1 MKLDR
6 SVTKLG
12 YGKYAAINMRR
23 YDQLPAGGAER
34 DAAGA
39 AMQTLQKLG
48 LLDHSDAGN
57 PEEFFLIKLKD
68 KFAVPALDAYA
79 QAVVSAAYDCSDD
92 VPPDEGLLEYFR
104 DVNELVERA
113 ANHPLK
119 KQPD

>member
-6 SVTKLG
+6 NG
-12 YGKYAAINMRR
+12 PRGNMGKYAAINVRR
-23 YDQLPAGGAER
+23 IKTLSPQER
-34 DAAGA
+34 EEATDLMARLDAMGIVESG
-39 AMQTLQKLG
+39 QRDG
-48 LLDHSDAGN
+48 PN
-57 PEEFFLIKLKD
+57 EFFLIKLKD